1 MIAVP
6 DGTIRFASGV
16 NRFDVLS
23 AGDAARRGTDGGAVP
38 PTSTCGT
45 TRDPAQLKRAR
56 PGRGACASYSLCAP
70 QSTTR
75 SGGARGAAGV
85 CVRTQ
90 GGSYVRSY
98 L

>member
-38 PTSTCGT
+38 PTSTLWY
-45 TRDPAQLKRAR
+45 TRDPAHMKTRPCWRAGGVFYLTVAQTARR
-56 PGRGACASYSLCAP
+56 PRD
-70 QSTTR
+70 
-75 SGGARGAAGV
+75 GAAGARANV
-85 CVRTQ
+85 SRASEVRNYAE
-90 GGSYVRSY
+90 S
-98 L
+98 